1 MTIFIC
7 HNATDRIRG
16 ELTRFLFEID
26 SGIYIGN
33 LSATVR
39 DLLYEKIEKLSIDQP
54 DFQLLLIYSY
64 KNEQTFLYRYLN
76 FNQYKLVDL
85 DGLAL
90 SALSIKND
98 LC

>member
-7 HNATDRIRG
+7 HNSTDRIRG

-26 SGIYIGN
+26 AGIYIGN

-39 DLLYEKIEKLSIDQP
+39 DLLYEKIEKLSVDQP
-54 DFQLLLIYSY
+54 NFQLLMIYSY

-90 SALSIKND
+90 SSIKK
-98 LC
+98 

>member
-26 SGIYIGN
+26 AGVYIGN

-90 SALSIKND
+90 SSIKK
-98 LC
+98 

>member
-39 DLLYEKIEKLSIDQP
+39 DLLYEKIEKLSVDQP
-54 DFQLLLIYSY
+54 EFQLLMIYSY

-90 SALSIKND
+90 SSIKK
-98 LC
+98 